1 MVSSTATGLPKG
13 WAYSP
18 TFDLELK
25 QYVLLGYLQ
34 RVKARF
40 GEQKL
45 YPYLTD
51 VRREVDE
58 LVDLQRTKED
68 LIRSL
73 RGDAIG
79 FDPANGRVIRALPE
93 APEPLQVVDEVIDF
107 AIPQLQRL
115 LDVGS
120 ELRREIAQHIH
131 FSPVGLEPLHMTEG
145 WLFLRLGREARV
157 YAYTMPLLVER
168 DEHRRHQNIFT
179 RYVTTYTVGLVN
191 TFEHIKAELIRTH
204 PHLPNPSTYA
214 VETELALP
222 RIETLMPLAKH
233 LVHAHVMARA

>member
-45 YPYLTD
+45 YPHLTD

-58 LVDLQRTKED
+58 LLDLQRTKED
-68 LIRSL
+68 LTRSL

-79 FDPANGRVIRALPE
+79 FDPASGRVIRAIPE
-93 APEPLQVVDEVIDF
+93 GPAPLQVIDDVIEF
-107 AIPQLQRL
+107 AIPHLQRV
-115 LDVGS
+115 LDAGS
-120 ELRREIAQHIH
+120 ELRREIAQHLH
-131 FSPVGLEPLHMTEG
+131 FSPVGLEPLYVSEG

-157 YAYTMPLLVER
+157 YAYSMPFVVER
-168 DEHRRHQNIFT
+168 DEHRSHQNIFT
-179 RYVTTYTVGLVN
+179 RYVSTYTVGLAN
-191 TFEHIKAELIRTH
+191 TFEHIKSELIRTH

-214 VETELALP
+214 VETDMSLP